1 MLDNKSQDVFDN
13 ASTVDDFKIDTLD
26 ISSVTGSAIDLQ
38 QLSAS
43 PTFTVSNGVVPG
55 ASGTSGYYYNNT
67 IPSANITWQSPNNW
81 STIGTS
87 GSVGA
92 MIGNSGRIDLKG
104 ENADITVNGK
114 SMMEML
120 ERIEDRLNLLT
131 TNPELEKD
139 WDELRKLGD
148 RYRQLEKKCN
158 EKAETWKKL
167 KAMPP
172 PQPD

>member
-1 MLDNKSQDVFDN
+1 MLDNKSQDVLDN
-13 ASTVDDFKIDTLD
+13 ASTVDDFKIQALD
-26 ISSVTGSAIDLQ
+26 ISSVTGSTVDLQ
-38 QLSAS
+38 QMSATTI
-43 PTFTVSNGVVPG
+43 PTLTINQGGTSG
-55 ASGTSGYYYNNT
+55 ASGYYYNNA
-67 IPSANITWQSPNNW
+67 IPSSNITWQSPNIW
-81 STIGTS
+81 STNNT
-87 GSVGA
+87 VGA
-92 MIGNSGRIDLKG
+92 TVGATVGTSGRIDLVG
-104 ENADITVNGK
+104 ESADIIVNGK
-114 SMMEML
+114 SMMKML

-172 PQPD
+172 PQTD